1 MKRVITET
9 EGVNSRLLAEVEA
22 LKRQLQVQSTVPQ
35 LDRERESVLNEL
47 KSQIEQLIAE
57 KNRLIGENS
66 RLVAAVKA
74 VEK

>member
-35 LDRERESVLNEL
+35 LDREKETVLNEL